1 MSFNISAWSI
11 KKPVPTI
18 VLFLILTVVGWF
30 SFISLGIDTNPNVDI
45 PAVSVTVTQP
55 GAGPVELESQVT
67 KKIEDAVA
75 GLGNID
81 NMISKVTDGNSTT
94 TINFL
99 LGTNSDRAT
108 NDVRNAIAQIRQS
121 LPQDIND
128 PIVQR
133 LDFAGGPI
141 ITYVVKSDRRSVE
154 ELSNLV
160 DQTISRALLAVKG
173 VAQIKRV
180 GGVDREIRINLNPD
194 RLQSLGITATQVND
208 QIRAFNINLP
218 GGRAELGGSE
228 QSIRTLG
235 NAASVGVL
243 KTYEIVLP
251 GGGSV
256 PLSSLGTVEDKF
268 GDVRQTASLNNQ
280 PVVAFQVLRS
290 TGSVMVTVES
300 GVKAAVNELEKTLPP
315 DVKLDLIFTRADVVR
330 QSYESTIDE
339 LIQASVLAVIV
350 IMIFL
355 RDWRATLITAVA
367 LPLSMIPTFAVQQA
381 LGYTLNNMTLL
392 ALALAVGNLVDDA
405 VVEIEN
411 MERHIAMGKSPL
423 QAAYDSS
430 DEVGLAVMA
439 SSATI
444 IAVFMPV
451 AFMGGIPGQFFQPFG
466 FTVAISTIFS
476 TLVARMVTPMMGAYL
491 LKDKDHT
498 HHSKGTQEQHQ
509 TRVIRFFN
517 FKFTLPTSK
526 QRTKKLRTHNS
537 ATPVRSSRETL
548 SAVAHGGNPQ
558 DRAAS
563 PRDWLLSTIKPRG
576 FQPYKLLLQWAL
588 RHRLTTIAIA
598 LAFFIASLMLVP
610 LIPKGFVD
618 DGDYGLSSIAIEIPP
633 GSTLA
638 DMNQVVTQT
647 TNILLKN
654 PVVEQVLATEDLNTA
669 NLAVNLKPKEE
680 RKISQKQFEEQ
691 IRPLFQ
697 QIPGARISFQS
708 QVPGDSR
715 KGLSIVLRSENPEA
729 LRQAAEALEKQMRT
743 LSGLVEVSSS
753 ASLVKPEILVIPDP
767 QRAADL
773 GVTVQAI
780 ARTASLAT
788 IGDNDANLAKYNL
801 SDRQI
806 PIRVQIDP
814 KARADINN
822 IKNLQVPSQNGSLV
836 PLLAVADIRFGSGPA
851 TINRYD
857 RARQVAVEANLQG
870 IALGE
875 AVQAVNKLPIMQNLP
890 PGVVQQPSGGAKI
903 MQDIFRGFGSAL
915 GLAILCIY
923 AILVLL
929 YNNFFHPLS
938 IMAALPFC
946 LGGALV
952 ALMLV
957 QKPLGLY
964 ALIGIVL
971 LLGIV
976 TKNSILLVDYTII
989 NMQEGK
995 SQRQALIEAGVSRL
1009 RPIMMTSLA
1018 TIAGTLP
1025 LALGIGAGSEV
1036 RQPMGIAIMGGFTTS
1051 TLLTLVVV
1059 PVIFSYIDNFQ
1070 RWIINTL
1077 RYGFGKKPPRASS
1090 DEHEVISLPSEREKS
1105 AS

>member
-30 SFISLGIDTNPNVDI
+30 SFISLGIDINPNIDV
-45 PAVSVTVTQP
+45 PTVSIKVTQP
-55 GAGPVELESQVT
+55 GAGPAELESQVT

-81 NMISKVTDGNSTT
+81 YMVSTVSDGSSQT
-94 TINFL
+94 TINFV
-99 LGTNSDRAT
+99 LGTDSDRGT
-108 NDVRNAIAQIRQS
+108 NDVRNAIAQIRQD

-128 PIVQR
+128 PIVER
-133 LDFAGGPI
+133 LDFSGGPV
-141 ITYVVKSDRRSVE
+141 ITYAVKSDRRSVE

-160 DQTISRALLAVKG
+160 DQTISRALLGVRG
-173 VAQIKRV
+173 VAQIQRV

-194 RLQSLGITATQVND
+194 RLQSLAITATQVND
-208 QIRAFNINLP
+208 QIRALNINLP
-218 GGRAELGGSE
+218 GGRAEVGGSE

-235 NAASVGVL
+235 SATSVDIL
-243 KTYEIVLP
+243 KTYEILLP
-251 GGGSV
+251 QGGSV

-268 GDVRQTASLNNQ
+268 GDVRQAASLNNQ

-290 TGSVMVTVES
+290 TGSVLVTVEQ
-300 GVKAAVNELEKTLPP
+300 GVKAAIKELEKTLPP
-315 DVKLDLIFTRADVVR
+315 DVKLDLIFTRADIVR
-330 QSYESTIDE
+330 QSYQSTIDE

-350 IMIFL
+350 ILVFL
-355 RDWRATLITAVA
+355 RDWRATLITAIT
-367 LPLSMIPTFAVQQA
+367 LPLSIIPTFAVQQA

-411 MERHIAMGKSPL
+411 MERHMAMGKSAWE
-423 QAAYDSS
+423 AAFDSS
-430 DEVGLAVMA
+430 DEVGLAVIA

-444 IAVFMPV
+444 IAVFLPV

-466 FTVAISTIFS
+466 VTVAVSTIFS

-491 LKDKDHT
+491 LKEVE
-498 HHSKGTQEQHQ
+498 GQRGRGAEGQGG
-509 TRVIRFFN
+509 RGVIKIFN
-517 FKFTLPTSK
+517 FKFTLPG
-526 QRTKKLRTHNS
+526 
-537 ATPVRSSRETL
+537 
-548 SAVAHGGNPQ
+548 GGNGSRKLGDENRQ
-558 DRAAS
+558 
-563 PRDWLLSTIKPRG
+563 G
-576 FQPYKLLLQWAL
+576 FQPYRSLLQWAL
-588 RHRLTTIAIA
+588 RHRLTTMAIA

-618 DGDYGLSSIAIEIPP
+618 DGDFGISNVSIELPP
-633 GSTLA
+633 GSTLE
-638 DMNQVVTQT
+638 DVNKVVTQAT
-647 TNILLKN
+647 DIIRQN
-654 PVVEQVLATEDLNTA
+654 PVVERVLATEQINSAT
-669 NLAVNLKPKEE
+669 LAINLKPREE
-680 RKISQKQFEEQ
+680 RNISQKQFEEQ
-691 IRPLFQ
+691 VRPSFG

-708 QVPGDSR
+708 QSPGDSR
-715 KGLSIVLRSENPEA
+715 KALSIVLRSENPQA
-729 LRQAAEALEKQMRT
+729 LNQAADALEKQMR
-743 LSGLVEVSSS
+743 SIAGLVEVSST
-753 ASLVKPEILVIPDP
+753 ASLVKPEILVIPNP

-788 IGDNDANLAKYNL
+788 IGDNDANLAKFNL

-814 KARADINN
+814 KARADINT
-822 IKNLQVPSQNGSLV
+822 ITNLQVSSQNGRLV
-836 PLLAVADIRFGSGPA
+836 PLVAVADIRFGSGPA

-870 IALGE
+870 ISLGE
-875 AVQAVNKLPIMQNLP
+875 AVQTINKLPVMQNLP
-890 PGVVQQPSGGAKI
+890 SGVIQQPSGSAKI
-903 MQDIFRGFGSAL
+903 MQDIFGRFGGAL
-915 GLAILCIY
+915 GLALMCIY

-929 YNNFFHPLS
+929 YNNFLHPLS

-952 ALMLV
+952 ALMIA
-957 QKPLGLY
+957 QKPLGIY

-989 NMQEGK
+989 NMQAGK
-995 SQRQALIEAGVSRL
+995 TQRQALIESGVSRL
-1009 RPIMMTSLA
+1009 RPILMTSFA
-1018 TIAGTLP
+1018 TIAGILP

-1070 RWIINTL
+1070 NWIKDTL
-1077 RYGFGKKPPRASS
+1077 RYGFGKKPLRP
-1090 DEHEVISLPSEREKS
+1090 
-1105 AS
+1105 

>member
-30 SFISLGIDTNPNVDI
+30 SFISLGIDINPNIDI
-45 PAVSVTVTQP
+45 PTVLIKVTQP
-55 GAGPVELESQVT
+55 GAGPAELESQVT

-81 NMISKVTDGNSTT
+81 FMVSTVSDGNSTT
-94 TINFL
+94 TINFV

-108 NDVRNAIAQIRQS
+108 NDVRNAIAQIRQD

-128 PIVQR
+128 PVVER
-133 LDFAGGPI
+133 LDFAGGPV
-141 ITYVVKSDRRSVE
+141 ITYAVKSDRRSVE

-160 DQTISRALLAVKG
+160 DQTISRALLGVRG
-173 VAQIKRV
+173 VAQIQRI
-180 GGVDREIRINLNPD
+180 GGVDREIRINLNPN

-208 QIRAFNINLP
+208 QIRTLNINLP
-218 GGRAELGGSE
+218 GGRAEVGGSE

-235 NAASVGVL
+235 SATSVDIL
-243 KTYEIVLP
+243 KTYEILLP
-251 GGGSV
+251 QGGSV
-256 PLSSLGTVEDKF
+256 PLSSLGTIEDKF
-268 GDVRQTASLNNQ
+268 GDVRQAATLNNQ

-290 TGSVMVTVES
+290 TGSVLVTVEQ
-300 GVKAAVNELEKTLPP
+300 GVKAAVKELEKTLPA
-315 DVKLDLIFTRADVVR
+315 DVKLDLIFTRADIVR
-330 QSYESTIDE
+330 QSYQSTIDE
-339 LIQASVLAVIV
+339 LIQASLLAVIV
-350 IMIFL
+350 ILVFL

-367 LPLSMIPTFAVQQA
+367 LPLSIIPTFAVQQA

-411 MERHIAMGKSPL
+411 MERHIAMGKSAWE
-423 QAAYDSS
+423 AAFESS
-430 DEVGLAVMA
+430 DEVGLAVIA

-466 FTVAISTIFS
+466 VTVAVSTIFS

-491 LKDKDHT
+491 LKEERR
-498 HHSKGTQEQHQ
+498 GAGG
-509 TRVIRFFN
+509 VIKIFN
-517 FKFTLPTSK
+517 FKFTLPG
-526 QRTKKLRTHNS
+526 
-537 ATPVRSSRETL
+537 
-548 SAVAHGGNPQ
+548 GGNGSRKLGDEKHQ
-558 DRAAS
+558 
-563 PRDWLLSTIKPRG
+563 G
-576 FQPYKLLLQWAL
+576 FQPYRSLLQWAL
-588 RHRLTTIAIA
+588 RHRLTTMAIA

-618 DGDYGLSSIAIEIPP
+618 DGDFGISNVSIELPP
-633 GSTLA
+633 GSTLS
-638 DMNQVVTQT
+638 DVNKVVTQAT
-647 TNILLKN
+647 DIIRKD
-654 PVVEQVLATEDLNTA
+654 PVVERVLATEEIDSATLSI
-669 NLAVNLKPKEE
+669 NLKPREE
-680 RKISQKQFEEQ
+680 RNISQKQFEERV
-691 IRPLFQ
+691 RPDFE

-708 QVPGDSR
+708 QSPGDSR
-715 KGLSIVLRSENPEA
+715 KGLSIVLRSENPQA
-729 LRQAAEALEKQMRT
+729 LTQAADALEKQMRS
-743 LSGLVEVSSS
+743 LRGLVEVSST
-753 ASLVKPEILVIPDP
+753 ASLVKPEILVIPNP

-780 ARTASLAT
+780 ARTASLGT
-788 IGDNDANLAKYNL
+788 IGDNESNLAKFNL

-814 KARADINN
+814 KARADINT
-822 IKNLQVPSQNGSLV
+822 ITNLQVPSQNGRLI
-836 PLLAVADIRFGSGPA
+836 PLIAVADIRFGSGPA

-870 IALGE
+870 ISLGE
-875 AVQAVNKLPIMQNLP
+875 AVETINKLPVMQNLP
-890 PGVVQQPSGGAKI
+890 PGVVQQPSGSAKI
-903 MQDIFRGFGSAL
+903 MQEIFGRFGGAL
-915 GLAILCIY
+915 GLALMCIY

-929 YNNFFHPLS
+929 YNNFLHPLS

-952 ALMLV
+952 TLMV
-957 QKPLGLY
+957 AQKPLGLY
-964 ALIGIVL
+964 ALIGIIL

-989 NMQEGK
+989 NMQQGK
-995 SQRQALIEAGVSRL
+995 TQRQALIESGVSRL

-1070 RWIINTL
+1070 NWIMDRL
-1077 RYGFGKKPPRASS
+1077 HYGFGKKPSR
-1090 DEHEVISLPSEREKS
+1090 
-1105 AS
+1105 

>member
-30 SFISLGIDTNPNVDI
+30 SFMSLGIDTNPNIDV

-55 GAGPVELESQVT
+55 GAGPAELESQVT

-81 NMISKVTDGNSTT
+81 NMISTVVDGKSTT
-94 TINFL
+94 TINFV

-133 LDFAGGPI
+133 LEFAGGPI
-141 ITYVVKSDRRSVE
+141 IFYAVKSDRRSVE

-173 VAQIKRV
+173 VAQVKRI
-180 GGVDREIRINLNPD
+180 GGVDREIRINLDPD
-194 RLQSLGITATQVND
+194 RLESLGITATQVND
-208 QIRAFNINLP
+208 QIRALNINLP
-218 GGRAELGGSE
+218 GGRAEVGGSE

-235 NAASVGVL
+235 SAPSVGAL
-243 KTYEIVLP
+243 QTYEIILP
-251 GGGSV
+251 SGGSV

-268 GDVRQTASLNNQ
+268 ADVRQTARLNNQ

-290 TGSVMVTVES
+290 TGSVVVTVEE
-300 GVKAAVNELEKTLPP
+300 GVKAAVAQLQKTLPP
-315 DVKLDLIFTRADVVR
+315 DVKVELIFTRADIIR
-330 QSYESTIDE
+330 QSYQSTIDD
-339 LIQASVLAVIV
+339 LILASLLAVIV
-350 IMIFL
+350 ILLFL
-355 RDWRATLITAVA
+355 KNWRATLITAVA

-411 MERHIAMGKSPL
+411 MERHMAMGKTPW
-423 QAAYDSS
+423 QAAFDSS

-444 IAVFMPV
+444 IAVFLPV
-451 AFMGGIPGQFFQPFG
+451 AFMGGVPGQFFQPFG
-466 FTVAISTIFS
+466 VTVAVSTIFS
-476 TLVARMVTPMMGAYL
+476 TMVARMITPMMGAYL
-491 LKDKDHT
+491 LKDKAQP
-498 HHSKGTQEQHQ
+498 SAVQAK
-509 TRVIRFFN
+509 TR
-517 FKFTLPTSK
+517 LG
-526 QRTKKLRTHNS
+526 KLFC
-537 ATPVRSSRETL
+537 RSSQNQQPK
-548 SAVAHGGNPQ
+548 HQ
-558 DRAAS
+558 
-563 PRDWLLSTIKPRG
+563 
-576 FQPYKLLLQWAL
+576 FQPYKSLLQAAL
-588 RHRLTTIAIA
+588 RHKLTTIAIA
-598 LAFFIASLMLVP
+598 IAFFMASLMLVP

-618 DGDYGLSSIAIEIPP
+618 DGDFGISNVSIEVPP
-633 GSTLA
+633 GSTLV
-638 DMNQVVTQT
+638 DVNKVVTQAT
-647 TNILLKN
+647 DLIRQN
-654 PVVEQVLATEDLNTA
+654 PVVQKVLATEEINSATLSIQ
-669 NLAVNLKPKEE
+669 LKPKEE
-680 RKISQKQFEEQ
+680 RNISQKQFEEQ

-697 QIPGARISFQS
+697 EIPGARISFQS
-708 QVPGDSR
+708 QGPGDSR

-729 LRQAAEALEKQMRT
+729 LTQAANDLEQQMRN
-743 LSGLVEVSSS
+743 LPGLVEVSST
-753 ASLVKPEILVIPDP
+753 ASLVKPEILVIPNP

-788 IGDNDANLAKYNL
+788 IGDNDANLAKFNL

-814 KARADINN
+814 TARADINT

-836 PLLAVADIRFGSGPA
+836 PLVAVADIQFGSGPA

-870 IALGE
+870 ISLGE
-875 AVQAVNKLPIMQNLP
+875 AVKVVNQLPAMQNLP
-890 PGVVQQPSGGAKI
+890 AGVAQQASGSAKI
-903 MQDIFRGFGSAL
+903 MQDIFGRFGGAL
-915 GLAILCIY
+915 ALAVMCIY

-929 YNNFFHPLS
+929 YNNFLHPLS

-946 LGGALV
+946 LGGALI
-952 ALMLV
+952 ALMV
-957 QKPLGLY
+957 AQKPLGIY

-989 NMQEGK
+989 NIKEGK
-995 SQRQALIEAGVSRL
+995 NQRQALIEAGVSRL

-1025 LALGIGAGSEV
+1025 LALGLGAGSEV

-1070 RWIINTL
+1070 NWILHTL
-1077 RYGFGKKPPRASS
+1077 RYGFGKK
-1090 DEHEVISLPSEREKS
+1090 LPVEEREVREERS
-1105 AS
+1105 LNSTSVSEIQN

>member
-30 SFISLGIDTNPNVDI
+30 SFISLGIDTNPNIDV
-45 PAVSVTVTQP
+45 PTVSIKVTQP
-55 GAGPVELESQVT
+55 GAGPAELESQVT

-81 NMISKVTDGNSTT
+81 YMISTVSDGNSKT
-94 TINFL
+94 TINFV
-99 LGTNSDRAT
+99 LGTDSDRAT
-108 NDVRNAIAQIRQS
+108 NDVRNAIAQIRQD

-128 PIVQR
+128 PIVER
-133 LDFAGGPI
+133 LEFSGGPV
-141 ITYVVKSDRRSVE
+141 ITYAVKSDRRSVE
-154 ELSNLV
+154 ELSNIV
-160 DQTISRALLAVKG
+160 DQTISRALLGVRG
-173 VAQIKRV
+173 VAQIQRV

-194 RLQSLGITATQVND
+194 RLQSLAITATQVND
-208 QIRAFNINLP
+208 QIRALNINLP
-218 GGRAELGGSE
+218 GGRAEVGGSE

-235 NAASVGVL
+235 SAVSVDIL
-243 KTYEIVLP
+243 KTYEILLP
-251 GGGSV
+251 QGGSV

-268 GDVRQTASLNNQ
+268 GDVRQAARLNNQ

-290 TGSVMVTVES
+290 TGSVLVTVEE
-300 GVKAAVNELEKTLPP
+300 GVKAAVKQLEKTLPP
-315 DVKLDLIFTRADVVR
+315 DVKLDLIFTRADIVR
-330 QSYESTIDE
+330 QSYQSTIDE

-350 IMIFL
+350 ILVFL

-367 LPLSMIPTFAVQQA
+367 LPLSIIPTFAVQQA

-411 MERHIAMGKSPL
+411 MERHMAMGKSAWE
-423 QAAYDSS
+423 AAFESS
-430 DEVGLAVMA
+430 DEVGLAVIA

-444 IAVFMPV
+444 IAVFLPV

-466 FTVAISTIFS
+466 VTVAVSTIFS

-491 LKDKDHT
+491 LKEAEGHASLREAAPTTTLSDR
-498 HHSKGTQEQHQ
+498 GAGGQ
-509 TRVIRFFN
+509 RGVIKIFN
-517 FKFTLPTSK
+517 FKFTLPG
-526 QRTKKLRTHNS
+526 
-537 ATPVRSSRETL
+537 
-548 SAVAHGGNPQ
+548 GGNGSRKLGDEERQ
-558 DRAAS
+558 
-563 PRDWLLSTIKPRG
+563 G
-576 FQPYKLLLQWAL
+576 FQPYRLLLQWAL
-588 RHRLTTIAIA
+588 RHRLTTMAIA
-598 LAFFIASLMLVP
+598 LAFFIASAMLVP

-618 DGDYGLSSIAIEIPP
+618 DGDFGISNVSIELPP
-633 GSTLA
+633 GSTLE
-638 DMNQVVTQT
+638 DVSKVVTQAT
-647 TNILLKN
+647 DIIRQN
-654 PVVEQVLATEDLNTA
+654 PVVERVLATEEINSA
-669 NLAVNLKPKEE
+669 SLAINLKPREK
-680 RKISQKQFEEQ
+680 RNISQKQFEEQ
-691 IRPLFQ
+691 VRPDFE

-708 QVPGDSR
+708 QSPGDSR

-729 LRQAAEALEKQMRT
+729 LNQAADALEKQMR
-743 LSGLVEVSSS
+743 SIAGLVEVAST
-753 ASLVKPEILVIPDP
+753 ASLVKPEILVIPNP

-788 IGDNDANLAKYNL
+788 IGDNEANLAKFNL

-814 KARADINN
+814 KARADINT
-822 IKNLQVPSQNGSLV
+822 ITNLQVPSQNGRLV
-836 PLLAVADIRFGSGPA
+836 PLTAVADIRFGSGPA

-870 IALGE
+870 LSLGE
-875 AVQAVNKLPIMQNLP
+875 AVQTINQLPAMQNLP
-890 PGVVQQPSGGAKI
+890 PGVVQQPSGSAKI
-903 MQDIFRGFGSAL
+903 MQDIFGRFGGAL
-915 GLAILCIY
+915 GLALMCIY

-929 YNNFFHPLS
+929 YNNFLHPLS

-952 ALMLV
+952 ALMV
-957 QKPLGLY
+957 AQKPLGIY

-995 SQRQALIEAGVSRL
+995 TQRQALIESGVSRL
-1009 RPIMMTSLA
+1009 RPILMTSFA
-1018 TIAGTLP
+1018 TIAGILP

-1070 RWIINTL
+1070 TWIMHTL
-1077 RYGFGKKPPRASS
+1077 RDGFGKKSS
-1090 DEHEVISLPSEREKS
+1090 R
-1105 AS
+1105 

>member
-30 SFISLGIDTNPNVDI
+30 SFISLGIDINPNIDVPTVLI
-45 PAVSVTVTQP
+45 NVTQP
-55 GAGPVELESQVT
+55 GAGPAELESQVT

-81 NMISKVTDGNSTT
+81 YMISTVSDGNSRT
-94 TINFL
+94 TISFV
-99 LGTNSDRAT
+99 LGTDSDRAT
-108 NDVRNAIAQIRQS
+108 NDVRNAIAQIRQD

-128 PIVQR
+128 PIVER
-133 LDFAGGPI
+133 LEFSGGSV
-141 ITYVVKSDRRSVE
+141 ITYAVKSDQRSVE

-160 DQTISRALLAVKG
+160 DQTISRALLGVRG
-173 VAQIKRV
+173 VAQIQRV

-194 RLQSLGITATQVND
+194 RLQSLAITATQVND
-208 QIRAFNINLP
+208 QIRALNINLP
-218 GGRAELGGSE
+218 GGRAEVGGSE

-235 NAASVGVL
+235 SATSVDIL
-243 KTYEIVLP
+243 KTYEILLP
-251 GGGSV
+251 EGGSV

-268 GDVRQTASLNNQ
+268 GDVRQTARLNNQ

-290 TGSVMVTVES
+290 TGSVLVTVEE
-300 GVKAAVNELEKTLPP
+300 GVKAAVKQLEKTLPA
-315 DVKLDLIFTRADVVR
+315 DVKLDLIFTRADIVR
-330 QSYESTIDE
+330 QSYQSTIEE
-339 LIQASVLAVIV
+339 LIQASVLAIVVILV
-350 IMIFL
+350 FL

-367 LPLSMIPTFAVQQA
+367 LPLSIIPTFAVQQA
-381 LGYTLNNMTLL
+381 FGYTLNNMTLL

-411 MERHIAMGKSPL
+411 MERHMAMGKSAWK
-423 QAAYDSS
+423 AAFDSS
-430 DEVGLAVMA
+430 EEVGLAVVA
-439 SSATI
+439 SAATI

-466 FTVAISTIFS
+466 VTVAVSTIFS

-491 LKDKDHT
+491 LQEK
-498 HHSKGTQEQHQ
+498 QEQGGRGAGRQ
-509 TRVIRFFN
+509 GGRGVVKFFN
-517 FKFTLPTSK
+517 FKFTLPGS
-526 QRTKKLRTHNS
+526 
-537 ATPVRSSRETL
+537 
-548 SAVAHGGNPQ
+548 GNGN
-558 DRAAS
+558 RK
-563 PRDWLLSTIKPRG
+563 LSTEKRRR
-576 FQPYKLLLQWAL
+576 FQPYRSLLEWAL

-618 DGDYGLSSIAIEIPP
+618 DGDFGFSNVSVELAP
-633 GSTLA
+633 GSTLE
-638 DMNQVVTQT
+638 DVNKVVTQA
-647 TNILLKN
+647 TNIIRQN
-654 PVVEQVLATEDLNTA
+654 PVVERVLATEQINSAT
-669 NLAVNLKPKEE
+669 LAINLKPKEE
-680 RKISQKQFEEQ
+680 RNISQKQFEEQ
-691 IRPLFQ
+691 VRPSFE

-708 QVPGDSR
+708 QSPGGSR
-715 KGLSIVLRSENPEA
+715 KGLSIVLRSENPQA
-729 LRQAAEALEKQMRT
+729 LNQTADALEKQMRAIT
-743 LSGLVEVSSS
+743 GLVEVSSS
-753 ASLVKPEILVIPDP
+753 ASLVKPEILVIPNP

-788 IGDNDANLAKYNL
+788 IGDNDANLAKFNL

-814 KARADINN
+814 KARADINT
-822 IKNLQVPSQNGSLV
+822 ITNLQVPSQNGRLV
-836 PLLAVADIRFGSGPA
+836 PLVAVADIRFGSGPA
-851 TINRYD
+851 TIDRYD

-870 IALGE
+870 ISLG
-875 AVQAVNKLPIMQNLP
+875 QAVETINKLPVMQNLP
-890 PGVVQQPSGGAKI
+890 PGVVQQPSGSAKI
-903 MQDIFRGFGSAL
+903 MQDIFGRFGVAL
-915 GLAILCIY
+915 GLSLMCIY

-929 YNNFFHPLS
+929 YNNFLHPLS

-946 LGGALV
+946 LGGALIT
-952 ALMLV
+952 LMIA

-964 ALIGIVL
+964 ALIGVVL

-995 SQRQALIEAGVSRL
+995 TQRQALVESGVSRL
-1009 RPIMMTSLA
+1009 RPILMTSLA

-1070 RWIINTL
+1070 TWIMDTL
-1077 RYGFGKKPPRASS
+1077 RYGFGKKPSRQ
-1090 DEHEVISLPSEREKS
+1090 
-1105 AS
+1105 

>member
-18 VLFLILTVVGWF
+18 VLFLILTIVGWL
-30 SFISLGIDTNPNVDI
+30 SFISLGIDTNPNIDV

-55 GAGPVELESQVT
+55 GAGPAELESQVT

-81 NMISKVTDGNSTT
+81 NMISSVSDGKSTT
-94 TINFL
+94 TINFV

-108 NDVRNAIAQIRQS
+108 NDVRNAITQIRQN

-128 PIVQR
+128 PVVQR
-133 LDFAGGPI
+133 LEFAGGPFI
-141 ITYVVKSDRRSVE
+141 FYAVKSDQRSVE
-154 ELSNLV
+154 ELSNIV

-173 VAQIKRV
+173 VAQVKRI
-180 GGVDREIRINLNPD
+180 GGVDREIRINLDPD

-218 GGRAELGGSE
+218 GGRAEVGGSE
-228 QSIRTLG
+228 QTIRTLG
-235 NAASVGVL
+235 SAASVNL
-243 KTYEIVLP
+243 LQTYEILLP
-251 GGGSV
+251 SGGSI
-256 PLSSLGTVEDKF
+256 PLSSLGTVEDKYA
-268 GDVRQTASLNNQ
+268 DVRQTARLDNQ

-290 TGSVMVTVES
+290 TGSVVVSVEQ
-300 GVKAAVNELEKTLPP
+300 GVKAAVAELQKTLPP
-315 DVKLDLIFTRADVVR
+315 DIKIELIFTRADIIR
-330 QSYESTIDE
+330 QSYQSTIDE
-339 LIQASVLAVIV
+339 LIQASVLAIIV
-350 IMIFL
+350 ILLFL

-411 MERHIAMGKSPL
+411 MERHIAMGKSPWE
-423 QAAYDSS
+423 AAFDSS

-444 IAVFMPV
+444 IAVFLPV
-451 AFMGGIPGQFFQPFG
+451 AFMGGVPGQFFQPFG
-466 FTVAISTIFS
+466 VTVAVSTIFS
-476 TLVARMVTPMMGAYL
+476 TMVARMITPMMGAYL
-491 LKDKDHT
+491 LKDK
-498 HHSKGTQEQHQ
+498 KHQ
-509 TRVIRFFN
+509 
-517 FKFTLPTSK
+517 S
-526 QRTKKLRTHNS
+526 S
-537 ATPVRSSRETL
+537 ATDAKNRL
-548 SAVAHGGNPQ
+548 SQ
-558 DRAAS
+558 IFYRQ
-563 PRDWLLSTIKPRG
+563 IKKQPAKHQ
-576 FQPYKLLLQWAL
+576 FQPYKSLLQTAL
-588 RHRLTTIAIA
+588 RHKLTTIAIA
-598 LAFFIASLMLVP
+598 MAFFIASLMLVP

-618 DGDYGLSSIAIEIPP
+618 DGDFGISNVSIEVPP
-633 GSTLA
+633 GSTLE
-638 DMNQVVTQT
+638 DVNKVVTQAT
-647 TNILLKN
+647 DIIRQN
-654 PVVEQVLATEDLNTA
+654 PVVAKVLATEEINSATLSIQ
-669 NLAVNLKPKEE
+669 LKPKEE
-680 RKISQKQFEEQ
+680 RNISQKQFEEQ

-697 QIPGARISFQS
+697 EIPGARISFQS
-708 QVPGDSR
+708 QSPGDSR

-729 LRQAAEALEKQMRT
+729 LTQAANDLEKQMRN
-743 LSGLVEVSSS
+743 LPGLVEVSST
-753 ASLVKPEILVIPDP
+753 ASLVKPEILVIPNP

-788 IGDNDANLAKYNL
+788 IGDNDANLAKFNL

-806 PIRVQIDP
+806 PIRIQINP
-814 KARADINN
+814 TARADINT
-822 IKNLQVPSQNGSLV
+822 IRNLQVPSQNGSLV
-836 PLLAVADIRFGSGPA
+836 PLVAVADIKFGSGPA
-851 TINRYD
+851 TISRYD
-857 RARQVAVEANLQG
+857 RARQVALEANLQS
-870 IALGE
+870 ISLGE
-875 AVQAVNKLPIMQNLP
+875 AVKAVNQLPAMQNLP
-890 PGVVQQPSGGAKI
+890 PGVVQQPSGSAKI
-903 MQDIFRGFGSAL
+903 MQEIFGRFGGAL
-915 GLAILCIY
+915 ALAIMCIY

-929 YNNFFHPLS
+929 YNNFLHPLS

-946 LGGALV
+946 LGGALF
-952 ALMLV
+952 ALMV
-957 QKPLGLY
+957 AQKPLGIY

-971 LLGIV
+971 LMGIV

-995 SQRQALIEAGVSRL
+995 NQRQALIEAGVSRL

-1070 RWIINTL
+1070 TWILNTL
-1077 RYGFGKKPPRASS
+1077 RYGFGKKPPAA
-1090 DEHEVISLPSEREKS
+1090 EREVRS
-1105 AS
+1105 VRSPNNTSVSEIQN

>member
-30 SFISLGIDTNPNVDI
+30 SFLSLGIDTNPNIDV
-45 PAVSVTVTQP
+45 PTVSIKVTQP
-55 GAGPVELESQVT
+55 GAGPAELESQVT

-81 NMISKVTDGNSTT
+81 YIISTVSDGNSKT
-94 TINFL
+94 TINFV
-99 LGTNSDRAT
+99 LGADSDRAT
-108 NDVRNAIAQIRQS
+108 NDVRNAIAQIRQD
-121 LPQDIND
+121 LPQEIND
-128 PIVQR
+128 PIVER
-133 LDFAGGPI
+133 LDFAGGPV
-141 ITYVVKSDRRSVE
+141 ITYAVKSDKRSVE
-154 ELSNLV
+154 ELSNIV
-160 DQTISRALLAVKG
+160 DQTISRALLGVRG
-173 VAQIKRV
+173 VAQIQRV
-180 GGVDREIRINLNPD
+180 GGVDREIRINLSPS

-208 QIRAFNINLP
+208 QIRDLNINLP
-218 GGRAELGGSE
+218 GGRAEVGGSE

-235 NAASVGVL
+235 SAASVDIL
-243 KTYEIVLP
+243 KTYEILLP
-251 GGGSV
+251 QGGSV
-256 PLSSLGTVEDKF
+256 PLSSLGTIEDKF
-268 GDVRQTASLNNQ
+268 GDVRQAATLNNQ

-290 TGSVMVTVES
+290 TGSVLVTVEQ
-300 GVKAAVNELEKTLPP
+300 GVKAAVKELEKTLPA

-330 QSYESTIDE
+330 QSYQSTIDE

-350 IMIFL
+350 ILVFL

-367 LPLSMIPTFAVQQA
+367 LPLSIIPTFAVQQA

-411 MERHIAMGKSPL
+411 MERHIAMGKSAWD
-423 QAAYDSS
+423 AAFESA
-430 DEVGLAVMA
+430 DEVGLAVIA

-466 FTVAISTIFS
+466 VTVAVSTIFS

-491 LKDKDHT
+491 LKEA
-498 HHSKGTQEQHQ
+498 GEQGSRGAGEQ
-509 TRVIRFFN
+509 GEQREQGGRGVGGVIRLFN
-517 FKFTLPTSK
+517 FKFALPSRKQGNRTL
-526 QRTKKLRTHNS
+526 RTKNR
-537 ATPVRSSRETL
+537 
-548 SAVAHGGNPQ
+548 
-558 DRAAS
+558 
-563 PRDWLLSTIKPRG
+563 RG
-576 FQPYKLLLQWAL
+576 FQPYRSLLQWAL
-588 RHRLTTIAIA
+588 RHRLTTMAIA
-598 LAFFIASLMLVP
+598 LAFFIASVMLVP

-618 DGDYGLSSIAIEIPP
+618 DGDFGISNVAIELPP
-633 GSTLA
+633 GSTLE
-638 DMNQVVTQT
+638 DVNKVVTQA
-647 TNILLKN
+647 TNLIRQN
-654 PVVEQVLATEDLNTA
+654 PVVERVLATEEINSA
-669 NLAVNLKPKEE
+669 NLAINLKPREE
-680 RKISQKQFEEQ
+680 RNISQKQFEEQ
-691 IRPLFQ
+691 VRPAFE

-708 QVPGDSR
+708 QSPGDSR

-729 LRQAAEALEKQMRT
+729 LNQAADALEKQMRS
-743 LSGLVEVSSS
+743 LAGLVEVSST
-753 ASLVKPEILVIPDP
+753 ASLVKPEILVIPNP

-788 IGDNDANLAKYNL
+788 IGDNEANLAKFNL

-814 KARADINN
+814 KVRADINT
-822 IKNLQVPSQNGSLV
+822 ITNLQVLSQNGKLIPLV
-836 PLLAVADIRFGSGPA
+836 AVADIRFGSGPA

-870 IALGE
+870 ISLGE
-875 AVQAVNKLPIMQNLP
+875 AVETINKLPVMQNLP
-890 PGVVQQPSGGAKI
+890 PGVVQQPSGSAKI
-903 MQDIFRGFGSAL
+903 MQEIFGRFGGAL
-915 GLAILCIY
+915 GLALMCIY

-929 YNNFFHPLS
+929 YNNFLHPLS

-952 ALMLV
+952 ALMV
-957 QKPLGLY
+957 AQKPLGIY

-995 SQRQALIEAGVSRL
+995 TQRQALVEAGVSRL
-1009 RPIMMTSLA
+1009 RPILMTSLA
-1018 TIAGTLP
+1018 TIAGILP

-1070 RWIINTL
+1070 TWIMDRL
-1077 RYGFGKKPPRASS
+1077 RYGFGKKPSR
-1090 DEHEVISLPSEREKS
+1090 
-1105 AS
+1105 

>member
-30 SFISLGIDTNPNVDI
+30 SFISLGIDTNPNIDVPTVLI
-45 PAVSVTVTQP
+45 KVTQP
-55 GAGPVELESQVT
+55 GAGPAELESQVT

-81 NMISKVTDGNSTT
+81 FMISTVSDGNSKT
-94 TINFL
+94 TINFV
-99 LGTNSDRAT
+99 LGTDTDRAT
-108 NDVRNAIAQIRQS
+108 NDVRNAIAQIRQD

-128 PIVQR
+128 PIVER
-133 LDFAGGPI
+133 LEFSGGPV
-141 ITYVVKSDRRSVE
+141 ITYAVKSDQRSVE

-160 DQTISRALLAVKG
+160 DQTISRALLGVRG
-173 VAQIKRV
+173 VAQIQRV

-194 RLQSLGITATQVND
+194 RLQALAITATQVND
-208 QIRAFNINLP
+208 QIRALNINLP
-218 GGRAELGGSE
+218 GGRAEVGGSE

-235 NAASVGVL
+235 SATSVDIL
-243 KTYEIVLP
+243 KTYEILLP
-251 GGGSV
+251 QGGSV

-268 GDVRQTASLNNQ
+268 GDVRQSASLNNQ

-290 TGSVMVTVES
+290 TGSVLVTVEE
-300 GVKAAVNELEKTLPP
+300 GVKAAIKQLETTLPA
-315 DVKLDLIFTRADVVR
+315 DVKLDLIFTRADIVR
-330 QSYESTIDE
+330 QSYQSTIDE

-350 IMIFL
+350 ILVFL

-367 LPLSMIPTFAVQQA
+367 LPLSIIPTFAVQQA

-411 MERHIAMGKSPL
+411 MERHMAMGKSAWE
-423 QAAYDSS
+423 AAFDSS
-430 DEVGLAVMA
+430 DEVGLAVIA

-444 IAVFMPV
+444 IAVFLPV

-466 FTVAISTIFS
+466 VTVAVSTIFS

-491 LKDKDHT
+491 L
-498 HHSKGTQEQHQ
+498 QEQN
-509 TRVIRFFN
+509 RGAGGVIKLFN
-517 FKFTLPTSK
+517 FKFTLPGSGNGS
-526 QRTKKLRTHNS
+526 RKLTTEKR
-537 ATPVRSSRETL
+537 
-548 SAVAHGGNPQ
+548 
-558 DRAAS
+558 
-563 PRDWLLSTIKPRG
+563 RG
-576 FQPYKLLLQWAL
+576 FQPYRSLLEWAL
-588 RHRLTTIAIA
+588 RHRLTTMAIA
-598 LAFFIASLMLVP
+598 LAFFIASLTLVP

-618 DGDYGLSSIAIEIPP
+618 DGDFGISNVSIELPP

-638 DMNQVVTQT
+638 DVNKVVTQT
-647 TNILLKN
+647 TDIIRQN
-654 PVVEQVLATEDLNTA
+654 PLVERVLATEEINSATLTI
-669 NLAVNLKPKEE
+669 NLKPREE
-680 RKISQKQFEEQ
+680 RNISQKQFEEQ
-691 IRPLFQ
+691 VRPDFE
-697 QIPGARISFQS
+697 QIPGARISFKSQS
-708 QVPGDSR
+708 PGDTG
-715 KGLSIVLRSENPEA
+715 KGLSIVLRSENPQA
-729 LRQAAEALEKQMRT
+729 LNQAADALEKQMR
-743 LSGLVEVSSS
+743 SIAGLVEVSST
-753 ASLVKPEILVIPDP
+753 ASLVKPEILVIPNL

-788 IGDNDANLAKYNL
+788 IGDNEANLAKFNL

-814 KARADINN
+814 KARVDINT
-822 IKNLQVPSQNGSLV
+822 ITNLQVPSQNGRLV
-836 PLLAVADIRFGSGPA
+836 PLVAVADIRFGSGPA

-870 IALGE
+870 LSLG
-875 AVQAVNKLPIMQNLP
+875 QAVETINKLPVMQNLP
-890 PGVVQQPSGGAKI
+890 PGVVQQPSGSAKI
-903 MQDIFRGFGSAL
+903 MQEIFGRFGGAL
-915 GLAILCIY
+915 GLALMCIY

-929 YNNFFHPLS
+929 YNNFLHPLS

-952 ALMLV
+952 ALMV
-957 QKPLGLY
+957 AQKPLGLY
-964 ALIGIVL
+964 ALIGVVL

-995 SQRQALIEAGVSRL
+995 TQRQALVESGVSRL
-1009 RPIMMTSLA
+1009 RPILMTSLA

-1070 RWIINTL
+1070 TWIMHTL
-1077 RYGFGKKPPRASS
+1077 RYGFGKKPSRQ
-1090 DEHEVISLPSEREKS
+1090 
-1105 AS
+1105 

>member
-18 VLFLILTVVGWF
+18 VLFLILTIVGWF
-30 SFISLGIDTNPNVDI
+30 SFISLGIDTNPNIDVS
-45 PAVSVTVTQP
+45 AVSVTVTQP
-55 GAGPVELESQVT
+55 GAGPAELESQVT
-67 KKIEDAVA
+67 KKIEDAIA

-81 NMISKVTDGNSTT
+81 NMISTVSDGKSTT
-94 TINFL
+94 TINFI

-128 PIVQR
+128 PVVQR
-133 LDFAGGPI
+133 LEFAGGPI
-141 ITYVVKSDRRSVE
+141 IFYAVKSEQRSVE

-173 VAQIKRV
+173 VAQVKRI

-218 GGRAELGGSE
+218 GGRAEVGGSE
-228 QSIRTLG
+228 QTIRTLG
-235 NAASVGVL
+235 SAASVNVL
-243 KTYEIVLP
+243 QTYEILLP

-256 PLSSLGTVEDKF
+256 PLSSLGTVEDKYA
-268 GDVRQTASLNNQ
+268 DVRQTARLDNQ

-290 TGSVMVTVES
+290 TGSVVVSVEE
-300 GVKAAVNELEKTLPP
+300 GVKAAVAELQKTLPS
-315 DVKLDLIFTRADVVR
+315 DVKVELIFTRADIIR
-330 QSYESTIDE
+330 QSYQSTIEE

-350 IMIFL
+350 ILLFL

-411 MERHIAMGKSPL
+411 MERHMAMGKTAK
-423 QAAYDSS
+423 QAAFDSS

-439 SSATI
+439 SAATI
-444 IAVFMPV
+444 IAVFLPV
-451 AFMGGIPGQFFQPFG
+451 AFMGGVPGQFFQPFG
-466 FTVAISTIFS
+466 VTVAVSTIFS
-476 TLVARMVTPMMGAYL
+476 TMVARMITPMMGAYL
-491 LKDKDHT
+491 LKEKVL
-498 HHSKGTQEQHQ
+498 SQ
-509 TRVIRFFN
+509 
-517 FKFTLPTSK
+517 P
-526 QRTKKLRTHNS
+526 S
-537 ATPVRSSRETL
+537 ATHAKKRLSRL
-548 SAVAHGGNPQ
+548 FYRQSKNQQSKRH
-558 DRAAS
+558 
-563 PRDWLLSTIKPRG
+563 
-576 FQPYKLLLQWAL
+576 FQPYKSLLQTAL
-588 RHRLTTIAIA
+588 RHKLTTIAIA
-598 LAFFIASLMLVP
+598 IAFFIASLMLVP

-618 DGDYGLSSIAIEIPP
+618 DGDFGISNVSIEVPP

-638 DMNQVVTQT
+638 DVNKVVTQAT
-647 TNILLKN
+647 DIIRQN
-654 PVVEQVLATEDLNTA
+654 PVVEKVLATEEINSATLSIQ
-669 NLAVNLKPKEE
+669 LKPKEE
-680 RKISQKQFEEQ
+680 RNISQKQFEEQ

-697 QIPGARISFQS
+697 EIPGARISFQS
-708 QVPGDSR
+708 QGPGDSR
-715 KGLSIVLRSENPEA
+715 KGLSIVLRSENPDA
-729 LRQAAEALEKQMRT
+729 LTQAANDLEQQMRN
-743 LSGLVEVSSS
+743 LPGLVEVSST
-753 ASLVKPEILVIPDP
+753 ASLVKPEILVIPNP

-788 IGDNDANLAKYNL
+788 IGDNDASLAKFNL

-814 KARADINN
+814 TARADINN
-822 IKNLQVPSQNGSLV
+822 IKNLQVPSQNGSLI
-836 PLLAVADIRFGSGPA
+836 PLVAVADIQFGSGPA

-870 IALGE
+870 ISLGE
-875 AVQAVNKLPIMQNLP
+875 AVQAVNQLPAMQNLP
-890 PGVVQQPSGGAKI
+890 PGVAQQPSGSAKI
-903 MQDIFRGFGSAL
+903 MQEIFGRFGGAL
-915 GLAILCIY
+915 ALAIMCIY

-929 YNNFFHPLS
+929 YNNFLQPLS

-946 LGGALV
+946 LGGALI
-952 ALMLV
+952 ALMV
-957 QKPLGLY
+957 AQKPLGIY

-995 SQRQALIEAGVSRL
+995 KQRQALLEAGVSRL

-1070 RWIINTL
+1070 NWILHTL
-1077 RYGFGKKPPRASS
+1077 RYGFGKKPQPLA
-1090 DEHEVISLPSEREKS
+1090 DEREVRGVRS
-1105 AS
+1105 QNGTSISEIQN

>member
-30 SFISLGIDTNPNVDI
+30 SFISLGIDTNPNIDV

-55 GAGPVELESQVT
+55 GAGPAELESQVT

-81 NMISKVTDGNSTT
+81 NMISTVSDGNSRT
-94 TINFL
+94 TINFI

-108 NDVRNAIAQIRQS
+108 NDVRNAIAQIRQN

-133 LDFAGGPI
+133 LEFAGGAV
-141 ITYVVKSDRRSVE
+141 ITYAVKSDQRSVE
-154 ELSNLV
+154 ELSNIV
-160 DQTISRALLAVKG
+160 DQTISRALLAIKG

-180 GGVDREIRINLNPD
+180 GGVDREIRVNLDPNQ
-194 RLQSLGITATQVND
+194 LQSLGITATQVND
-208 QIRAFNINLP
+208 QIRLLNINLP
-218 GGRAELGGSE
+218 GGRAEVGGSE

-235 NAASVGVL
+235 SAASVNIL
-243 KTYEIVLP
+243 QTYEILLP

-268 GDVRQTASLNNQ
+268 ADVRQAARLNNQ

-290 TGSVMVTVES
+290 TGSVMVTVEA
-300 GVKAAVNELEKTLPP
+300 GVKAAVAQLQKTLPT

-330 QSYESTIDE
+330 KSYESTIDE
-339 LIQASVLAVIV
+339 LIQASILAVIV
-350 IMIFL
+350 ILVFL

-367 LPLSMIPTFAVQQA
+367 LPLSIIPTFAVQQA

-411 MERHIAMGKSPL
+411 MERHIAMGKSAWK
-423 QAAYDSS
+423 AAFDSS

-444 IAVFMPV
+444 IAVFLPV
-451 AFMGGIPGQFFQPFG
+451 AFIGGVPGQFFQPFG
-466 FTVAISTIFS
+466 VTVAVSTIFS

-491 LKDKDHT
+491 LHKQHKHP
-498 HHSKGTQEQHQ
+498 SGTQA
-509 TRVIRFFN
+509 
-517 FKFTLPTSK
+517 
-526 QRTKKLRTHNS
+526 KLRLSKIFNLQS
-537 ATPVRSSRETL
+537 QILDSR
-548 SAVAHGGNPQ
+548 H
-558 DRAAS
+558 R
-563 PRDWLLSTIKPRG
+563 R
-576 FQPYKLLLQWAL
+576 FQPYKSLLKWAL
-588 RHRLTTIAIA
+588 RHRLTTMAIA
-598 LAFFIASLMLVP
+598 LAFFVASLMLVP

-618 DGDYGLSSIAIEIPP
+618 DGDLGISTVSIELPP

-638 DMNQVVTQT
+638 DVNKVASQATDLIRQ
-647 TNILLKN
+647 N
-654 PVVEQVLATEDLNTA
+654 PTVARVLATEEINTA
-669 NLAVNLKPKEE
+669 TLAVQLKPKSE

-691 IRPLFQ
+691 VRPLFEE
-697 QIPGARISFQS
+697 IPGARISFQS
-708 QVPGDSR
+708 QSPGDSR
-715 KGLSIVLRSENPEA
+715 KGLSIVLRSENPQTLNETA
-729 LRQAAEALEKQMRT
+729 NALEKQMRNLT
-743 LSGLVEVSSS
+743 GLVEVSSS
-753 ASLVKPEILVIPDP
+753 ASLVKPEIVVIPNP

-788 IGDNDANLAKYNL
+788 IGDNEANLAKFNL

-814 KARADINN
+814 KTRADINTL
-822 IKNLQVPSQNGSLV
+822 KNLQVPSQNGGLV

-851 TINRYD
+851 NINRYD

-870 IALGE
+870 ISLGE
-875 AVQAVNKLPIMQNLP
+875 AVQAVNKLPALQNLP
-890 PGVVQQPSGGAKI
+890 PEVAQQPSGSAKI
-903 MQDIFRGFGSAL
+903 MQDIFSRFGGAL
-915 GLAILCIY
+915 ALAVLCIY

-929 YNNFFHPLS
+929 YNNFLHPLS

-952 ALMLV
+952 ALMV
-957 QKPLGLY
+957 AQKPLGIY

-989 NMQEGK
+989 NMQAGK
-995 SQRQALIEAGVSRL
+995 TQRHALIESGVSRL

-1018 TIAGTLP
+1018 TIAGILP
-1025 LALGIGAGSEV
+1025 LALGIGVGSEV

-1059 PVIFSYIDNFQ
+1059 PVIFTYIDDFQ
-1070 RWIINTL
+1070 TWILDTL
-1077 RYGFGKKPPRASS
+1077 RYGFGKKRCLTTS
-1090 DEHEVISLPSEREKS
+1090 RS
-1105 AS
+1105 ASTRHSTP

>member
-18 VLFLILTVVGWF
+18 VLFLILTILGWF
-30 SFISLGIDTNPNVDI
+30 SFMSLGIDTNPNIDV
-45 PAVSVTVTQP
+45 PAVVVKVTQP
-55 GAGPVELESQVT
+55 GAGPTELESQVT

-81 NMISKVTDGNSTT
+81 NMISKVSDGSSQT
-94 TINFL
+94 TINFV
-99 LGTNSDRAT
+99 LGTDSDRAT
-108 NDVRNAIAQIRQS
+108 NDVRNAIAQIRQD

-128 PIVQR
+128 PIVER
-133 LDFAGGPI
+133 LEFSGGPI
-141 ITYVVKSDRRSVE
+141 VTYAVKSDRRSVE

-160 DQTISRALLAVKG
+160 DQTISRTLLGVTG
-173 VAQIKRV
+173 VAQIQRI
-180 GGVDREIRINLNPD
+180 GGVDREIRVNLNPD

-208 QIRAFNINLP
+208 QIRALNINLP
-218 GGRAELGGSE
+218 GGRAEVGGSE

-235 NAASVGVL
+235 SAANVDIL
-243 KTYEIVLP
+243 KTYEIILP
-251 GGGSV
+251 AGGSV

-268 GDVRQTASLNNQ
+268 GDIRQAAYLNNQ

-290 TGSVMVTVES
+290 TGSVLVTVEQ
-300 GVKAAVNELEKTLPP
+300 GVKAAVKELEKTLPP

-330 QSYESTIDE
+330 QSYQSTIDE
-339 LIQASVLAVIV
+339 LIQASVLAVVV
-350 IMIFL
+350 ILVFL

-411 MERHIAMGKSPL
+411 MERHMAMGKSAWE
-423 QAAYDSS
+423 AAFDSS
-430 DEVGLAVMA
+430 DEVGLAVIA
-439 SSATI
+439 SAATI
-444 IAVFMPV
+444 IAVFLPV

-466 FTVAISTIFS
+466 VTVAVSTIFS
-476 TLVARMVTPMMGAYL
+476 TLVARMITPMMGAYL
-491 LKDKDHT
+491 L
-498 HHSKGTQEQHQ
+498 QEKRDREQ
-509 TRVIRFFN
+509 RVGSRGVIKFFN
-517 FKFTLPTSK
+517 FKFTLPGSK
-526 QRTKKLRTHNS
+526 KVTT
-537 ATPVRSSRETL
+537 V
-548 SAVAHGGNPQ
+548 
-558 DRAAS
+558 
-563 PRDWLLSTIKPRG
+563 KPRR
-576 FQPYKLLLQWAL
+576 FQPYRSVLQWAL
-588 RHRLTTIAIA
+588 RHRLTTMAIA
-598 LAFFIASLMLVP
+598 LAFFVASVMLVP

-618 DGDYGLSSIAIEIPP
+618 DGDFGISNVTIELPP

-638 DMNQVVTQT
+638 DVNKVATQAT
-647 TNILLKN
+647 DLIRQS
-654 PVVEQVLATEDLNTA
+654 PVVEGVLATQEINSATLTI
-669 NLAVNLKPKEE
+669 NLKPREE
-680 RKISQKQFEEQ
+680 RDISQKQFEEQ
-691 IRPLFQ
+691 VRPKFS

-708 QVPGDSR
+708 QSPGDSR
-715 KGLSIVLRSENPEA
+715 KGLSIVLRSENPQA
-729 LRQAAEALEKQMRT
+729 LNQAADALEKQMRT
-743 LSGLVEVSSS
+743 ISGLVEVSSS
-753 ASLVKPEILVIPDP
+753 ASLVKPEILVIPNP

-780 ARTASLAT
+780 ARTASLGT
-788 IGDNDANLAKYNL
+788 IGDNDANLAKFNL

-814 KARADINN
+814 EARADINT
-822 IKNLQVPSQNGSLV
+822 ITNLQVPTQNGKLV
-836 PLLAVADIRFGSGPA
+836 PLVAVADIRFGSGPA

-870 IALGE
+870 ISLG
-875 AVQAVNKLPIMQNLP
+875 QAVETINKLPAMQNLP
-890 PGVVQQPSGGAKI
+890 PGVVQQPSGSAKI
-903 MQDIFRGFGSAL
+903 MQDIFGRFGSAL
-915 GLAILCIY
+915 GLALMSIY

-929 YNNFFHPLS
+929 YNNFLHPLS

-946 LGGALV
+946 LGGTLV
-952 ALMLV
+952 ALMV
-957 QKPLGLY
+957 AQKPLGLY
-964 ALIGIVL
+964 ALIGVVL

-995 SQRQALIEAGVSRL
+995 SQRQALVEAGVSRL

-1025 LALGIGAGSEV
+1025 LALGIGTGSEV

-1051 TLLTLVVV
+1051 TLLTLLVV

-1070 RWIINTL
+1070 TWIMDTL
-1077 RYGFGKKPPRASS
+1077 RYGFGKKPQRP
-1090 DEHEVISLPSEREKS
+1090 
-1105 AS
+1105 

>member
-30 SFISLGIDTNPNVDI
+30 SFISLGIDINPNIDVPTVLI
-45 PAVSVTVTQP
+45 NVTQP
-55 GAGPVELESQVT
+55 GAGPAELESQVT

-81 NMISKVTDGNSTT
+81 YMISTVSDGNSRT
-94 TINFL
+94 TISFV
-99 LGTNSDRAT
+99 LGIDSDRAT
-108 NDVRNAIAQIRQS
+108 NDVRNAIAQIRQD

-128 PIVQR
+128 PIVER
-133 LDFAGGPI
+133 LEFSGGSV
-141 ITYVVKSDRRSVE
+141 ITYAVKSDQRSVE

-160 DQTISRALLAVKG
+160 DQTISRALLGVRG
-173 VAQIKRV
+173 VAQIQRV

-194 RLQSLGITATQVND
+194 RLQSLAITATQVND
-208 QIRAFNINLP
+208 QIRALNINLP
-218 GGRAELGGSE
+218 GGRAEVGGSE

-235 NAASVGVL
+235 SATSVDML
-243 KTYEIVLP
+243 KTYEILLP
-251 GGGSV
+251 QGGSV

-268 GDVRQTASLNNQ
+268 GDVRQTARLNNQ

-290 TGSVMVTVES
+290 TGSVLVTVEE
-300 GVKAAVNELEKTLPP
+300 GVKAAVKQLEKTLPA
-315 DVKLDLIFTRADVVR
+315 DVKLDLIFTRADIVR
-330 QSYESTIDE
+330 QSYQSTIEE
-339 LIQASVLAVIV
+339 LIQASVLAIIV
-350 IMIFL
+350 ILVFL

-367 LPLSMIPTFAVQQA
+367 LPLSIIPTFAVQQA

-411 MERHIAMGKSPL
+411 MERHMAMGKSAWE
-423 QAAYDSS
+423 AAFDSS
-430 DEVGLAVMA
+430 DEVGLAVVA
-439 SSATI
+439 SAATI
-444 IAVFMPV
+444 IAVFLPV

-466 FTVAISTIFS
+466 VTVAVSTIFS

-491 LKDKDHT
+491 L
-498 HHSKGTQEQHQ
+498 QEKKES
-509 TRVIRFFN
+509 RGVVIKFFN
-517 FKFTLPTSK
+517 FKFTLPGSG
-526 QRTKKLRTHNS
+526 NG
-537 ATPVRSSRETL
+537 SRK
-548 SAVAHGGNPQ
+548 
-558 DRAAS
+558 
-563 PRDWLLSTIKPRG
+563 LSTEKRRR
-576 FQPYKLLLQWAL
+576 FQPYRSLLEWAL

-598 LAFFIASLMLVP
+598 LAFFIASLTLVP

-618 DGDYGLSSIAIEIPP
+618 DGDFGFSNVSVELPP
-633 GSTLA
+633 GSTLE
-638 DMNQVVTQT
+638 DVNKVVTQAT
-647 TNILLKN
+647 DIIRQN
-654 PVVEQVLATEDLNTA
+654 PVVERVLATEEINSAT
-669 NLAVNLKPKEE
+669 LAINLKPREE
-680 RKISQKQFEEQ
+680 RNISQKQFEEQ
-691 IRPLFQ
+691 VRPSFE

-708 QVPGDSR
+708 QSPGGSR
-715 KGLSIVLRSENPEA
+715 KGLSIVLRSENPQA
-729 LRQAAEALEKQMRT
+729 LNQAADALEKQMRSIT
-743 LSGLVEVSSS
+743 GLVEVSSS
-753 ASLVKPEILVIPDP
+753 ASLVKPEILVIPNP

-788 IGDNDANLAKYNL
+788 IGDNDANLAKFNL

-814 KARADINN
+814 KARADINT
-822 IKNLQVPSQNGSLV
+822 ITNLQVPSQNGRLV
-836 PLLAVADIRFGSGPA
+836 PLVAVADIRFGSGPA

-870 IALGE
+870 ISLG
-875 AVQAVNKLPIMQNLP
+875 QAVETINKLPVMQNLP
-890 PGVVQQPSGGAKI
+890 PGVVQQPSGSAKI
-903 MQDIFRGFGSAL
+903 MQDIFGRFGGAL
-915 GLAILCIY
+915 GLSLMCIY

-929 YNNFFHPLS
+929 YNNFLHPLS

-946 LGGALV
+946 LGGALIT
-952 ALMLV
+952 LMIA

-964 ALIGIVL
+964 ALIGVVL

-995 SQRQALIEAGVSRL
+995 TQRQALIESGVSRL
-1009 RPIMMTSLA
+1009 RPILMTSLA

-1051 TLLTLVVV
+1051 TLLTLLVV

-1070 RWIINTL
+1070 TWIMDTL
-1077 RYGFGKKPPRASS
+1077 RYGFGKKPSRP
-1090 DEHEVISLPSEREKS
+1090 
-1105 AS
+1105 